1 VKAQV
6 HCIEEGALSTATDK
20 KNSPGVLFK
29 EPEHLKRC
37 GDKKAKA
44 KVAAKVKD
52 EKHRLLLLLQLDTE
66 EWEPLDADVKAH
78 LVDFYYEEEK
88 REVVWVK
95 EEKKREREEKR
106 EAVEEKRE
114 EKKRER
120 EEKREAGGGTSTERE
135 RERGRGRRRG
145 RQRGQRWQRHEGR
158 EGKRARL
165 LRARA

>member
-1 VKAQV
+1 MKAQV

-78 LVDFYYEEEK
+78 LVDFYYEEEE
-88 REVVWVK
+88 RFAVWCEV
-95 EEKKREREEKR
+95 EKKRVKEAKKEAKKEERAEKGKAAL
-106 EAVEEKRE
+106 EITKSQG
-114 EKKRER
+114 K
-120 EEKREAGGGTSTERE
+120 ST
-135 RERGRGRRRG
+135 G
-145 RQRGQRWQRHEGR
+145 
-158 EGKRARL
+158 
-165 LRARA
+165 